1 MSVVSKGIAPYECP
15 VPSISIHVTVSLE
28 SVDLGSIMGI
38 DPINTRSGILFEE
51 GLARGDSGM
60 PVRIWEWRSVLFY
73 NDRKPTNN
81 FIIERSKRTV
91 EES

>member
-1 MSVVSKGIAPYECP
+1 MSVVSKGIASYECP

-51 GLARGDSGM
+51 DLARGYS
-60 PVRIWEWRSVLFY
+60 
-73 NDRKPTNN
+73 
-81 FIIERSKRTV
+81 
-91 EES
+91 